1 MDTHQLIIDALPLAG
16 NIAGNIAKRLPPH
29 VDPRDLRQDACTG
42 LVDAATRYDVTK
54 GVPFGAFARRR
65 VRGAVMDG
73 LRRQD
78 HISRQARRQINAEGA
93 EVPLQAIQLINPDQ
107 VIGVVVAPDGY
118 AAQTECK
125 RLMAE
130 AVEALPARKRLLI
143 RGHYFGGKS
152 LREIG
157 VELGVKSAR
166 ASQLHAQTLG
176 ELRKSLEMRGVTCL
190 REVRL

>member
-1 MDTHQLIIDALPLAG
+1 MDTHQLIIDAMPLAG

-42 LVDAATRYDVTK
+42 LVDAATRYDATK

-78 HISRQARRQINAEGA
+78 HISRQARQQIKAEGA
-93 EVPLQAIQLINPDQ
+93 EVPLQSIQLIDPNQ
-107 VIGVVVAPDGY
+107 VVGVLVAPDRY
-118 AAQTECK
+118 AAQTECQ

-130 AVEALPARKRLLI
+130 AVDALPARLRLLI
-143 RGHYFGGKS
+143 HGYYYGGRYM
-152 LREIG
+152 REIG
-157 VELGVKSAR
+157 AALGIEASR
-166 ASQLHAQTLG
+166 MSQLHAQALVM
-176 ELRKSLEMRGVTCL
+176 LRDYFETRGVTCI
-190 REVRL
+190 REVCL